1 MHWWT
6 ACLLKDLFQGFLRGC
21 SVNPAPSSCQFY
33 LPSAQQGPLMP
44 PCSVDFP
51 AKGSITTL
59 LPHAF
64 YLNSCQSP
72 VLTPFI
78 LPVYLVLL
86 LCIPCRDL
94 THVLI
99 LNRIHPFLVH
109 RFLLP
114 EESSRCNYSKQSKS
128 SDKTPCIGQVLK
140 IIKPTSSES
149 RMMNGARGNLE
160 SRQGD
165 CAVGN

>member
-6 ACLLKDLFQGFLRGC
+6 ACLLKDLSQGFLRGW
-21 SVNPAPSSCQFY
+21 SVHPALSTCQVY
-33 LPSAQQGPLMP
+33 LPSTQQGLRMP
-44 PCSVDFP
+44 SCSVDFP
-51 AKGSITTL
+51 TKVSISIL

-72 VLTPFI
+72 VPTPFI
-78 LPVYLVLL
+78 LSVYLVLL

-109 RFLLP
+109 RLLLP
-114 EESSRCNYSKQSKS
+114 EESGRCNYSKQSKS
-128 SDKTPCIGQVLK
+128 SDKTPCTGQGLK

-149 RMMNGARGNLE
+149 RMRSRAGGNLE

-165 CAVGN
+165 YAAGN